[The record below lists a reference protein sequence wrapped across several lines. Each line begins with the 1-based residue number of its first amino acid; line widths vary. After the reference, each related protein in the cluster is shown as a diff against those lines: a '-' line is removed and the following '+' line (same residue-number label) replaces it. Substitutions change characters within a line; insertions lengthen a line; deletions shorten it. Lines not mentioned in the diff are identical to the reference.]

1 MKSDVE
7 IGCDTN
13 DWLKRGALEITAL
26 RSPQK
31 KETRVEGK
39 KEGQAVRRTGS

>member
-1 MKSDVE
+1 MKRDVD

-26 RSPQK
+26 AR
-31 KETRVEGK
+31 EL
-39 KEGQAVRRTGS
+39 GS